1 MSILL
6 EVLIE
11 FPSRLLGLVGRI
23 WERSLPGRVIS
34 LFVQVLFCPF
44 RGKRATARQIREIF
58 FQQVYFTAVEAVPI
72 VVILATL
79 VGGVTLIEFAT
90 VLPRIGNSFFLG
102 DVMVLVILREL
113 APLFTAF
120 IVAGRTGSALATYI
134 GNMKVHGEIDALESM
149 GIDPVRFLVLP
160 AVLGCTIGMLCLS
173 LLFTAS
179 AVFGGFVVAQLLAW
193 AFPGSLGLDMDINT
207 FLSRTG
213 TALRMLDLLVMGLK
227 PVSFGMAV
235 ALLACLNGLSL
246 GISSHEV
253 PQGTRSAVVHSIVVV
268 VLLDGLFAAIFVI
281 PQLGSYLP

>member
-1 MSILL
+1 MSFL
-6 EVLIE
+6 EAAIE
-11 FPSRLLGLVGRI
+11 LPSRIFGAIGRY
-23 WERSLPGRVIS
+23 WAQSRPGRVTL
-34 LFVQVLFCPF
+34 LFIQVVLCPF
-44 RGKRATARQIREIF
+44 RGKRTTARQIGEIF
-58 FQQVYFTAVEAVPI
+58 LQQVYFTAVEAVPI

-120 IVAGRTGSALATYI
+120 IVAGRTGSALATFI

-160 AVLGCTIGMLCLS
+160 AVLGCTVGMLCLS

-179 AVFGGFVVAQLLAW
+179 AILGGFLVAQLLAW
-193 AFPGSLGLDMDINT
+193 AFPGSLGLDMDIST
-207 FLSRTG
+207 FLERTG
-213 TALRMLDLLVMGLK
+213 MALRLLDMVVMVLK
-227 PVSFGMAV
+227 PIAFGMAV
-235 ALLACLNGLSL
+235 ALLACINGLAL

-253 PQGTRSAVVHSIVVV
+253 PQGTRSAVVDAIVVV
-268 VLLDGLFAAIFVI
+268 VVLDGLFAALFVL
-281 PQLGSYLP
+281 PQLGVYIP

>member
-1 MSILL
+1 MAIGSLWAD
-6 EVLIE
+6 
-11 FPSRLLGLVGRI
+11 SR
-23 WERSLPGRVIS
+23 PGRV
-34 LFVQVLFCPF
+34 VQLLAEVLVSPF
-44 RGKRATARQIREIF
+44 RGRRATARQIGEIF
-58 FQQVYFTAVEAVPI
+58 VQQVYFTAVEAAPI
-72 VVILATL
+72 VMILATL

-120 IVAGRTGSALATYI
+120 IVAGRTGSALATFI

-160 AVLGCTIGMLCLS
+160 AVLGSTIGMVCLS

-179 AVFGGFVVAQLLAW
+179 AIFGGFMVAQLLAW
-193 AFPGSLGLDMDINT
+193 VFPGTLGLDMGLYT
-207 FLSRTG
+207 FLERTG
-213 TALRMLDLLVMGLK
+213 MALRFLDMLVMILK
-227 PVSFGMAV
+227 PMSFGMAI

-253 PQGTRSAVVHSIVVV
+253 PQGTRSAVVDAIVVV
-268 VLLDGLFAAIFVI
+268 VVLDGLFAATFVLPQVANYI
-281 PQLGSYLP
+281 P

>member
-1 MSILL
+1 MSLL
-6 EVLIE
+6 EASKEL
-11 FPSRLLGLVGRI
+11 PSRALMFIGGL
-23 WERSLPGRVIS
+23 WARSRPGRV
-34 LFVQVLFCPF
+34 VQLLAEVVLSPF
-44 RGKRATARQIREIF
+44 RGRRATPRQIGEIF
-58 FQQVYFTAVEAVPI
+58 VQQVYFTAVEAAPI
-72 VVILATL
+72 VIILATL

-120 IVAGRTGSALATYI
+120 IVAGRTGSALATFI

-160 AVLGCTIGMLCLS
+160 AVLGSTVGMVCLS

-179 AVFGGFVVAQLLAW
+179 AIFGGFMVAQILAW
-193 AFPGSLGLDMDINT
+193 VFPGTLGLDMGLNT
-207 FLSRTG
+207 FLERTG
-213 TALRMLDLLVMGLK
+213 MALRFLDMLVMILK
-227 PVSFGMAV
+227 PMSFGMAI

-253 PQGTRSAVVHSIVVV
+253 PQGTRSAVVDAIVVV
-268 VLLDGLFAAIFVI
+268 VVLDGLFAATFVLPQVANYI
-281 PQLGSYLP
+281 P

>member
-1 MSILL
+1 MSWL
-6 EVLIE
+6 EAGKEL
-11 FPSRLLGLVGRI
+11 PSRALMFLGRVWAQSR
-23 WERSLPGRVIS
+23 PGRV
-34 LFVQVLFCPF
+34 VQLLAEVLLSPF
-44 RGKRATARQIREIF
+44 RGKRATVRQIGEIF
-58 FQQVYFTAVEAVPI
+58 VQQVYFTAVEAAPI
-72 VVILATL
+72 VMILATL

-120 IVAGRTGSALATYI
+120 IVAGRTGSALATFI

-160 AVLGCTIGMLCLS
+160 AVLGSTVGMVCLS

-179 AVFGGFVVAQLLAW
+179 AIFGGFMVAQLLAW
-193 AFPGSLGLDMDINT
+193 VFPGSLGLDMGLNT
-207 FLSRTG
+207 FLERTG
-213 TALRMLDLLVMGLK
+213 MALRFLDMLVMILK
-227 PVSFGMAV
+227 PMSFGMAI

-253 PQGTRSAVVHSIVVV
+253 PQGTRSAVVDAIVVV
-268 VLLDGLFAAIFVI
+268 VVLDGLFAATFVLPQVANYI
-281 PQLGSYLP
+281 P